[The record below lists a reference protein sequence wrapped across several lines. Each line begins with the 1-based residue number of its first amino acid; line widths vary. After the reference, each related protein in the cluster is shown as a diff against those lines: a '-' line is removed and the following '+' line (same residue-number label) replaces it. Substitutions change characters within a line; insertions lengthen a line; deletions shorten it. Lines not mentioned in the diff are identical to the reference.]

1 MRSGRRKVVR
11 THVESLQVVQ
21 RLLDDYEELW
31 RDRIALMTEL
41 IEETEEEQP

>member
-1 MRSGRRKVVR
+1 VVR
-11 THVESLQVVQ
+11 TNVESLQVVQ

-31 RDRIALMTEL
+31 RERIARMTEL